1 MLWKKINL
9 LKLNMNFQ
17 FIKFFKLFK
26 YCFYLN
32 SFNNILTYFF
42 YFNYCFFNCFINSEG
57 IINNFLIF

>member
-42 YFNYCFFNCFINSEG
+42 FIL
-57 IINNFLIF
+57 IIDFLIFLSIQKE